1 MHKMVQIEVTKTLQ
15 TIRNLH
21 PIMARVELKL
31 PQHLPFETEIQV
43 RITDLNYGRHMGNDA
58 LLSMIHEARV
68 LFLHRLGFTEL
79 DVGGVGLI
87 MTDSVIVY
95 RSEAFQGDVLRFLVG
110 ADDFNRYGCDFVF
123 QVLNQESGREVARAK
138 TGVVCYDYAERKVQ
152 PMPETLYLRLIH
164 GAEEAA

>member
-1 MHKMVQIEVTKTLQ
+1 
-15 TIRNLH
+15 
-21 PIMARVELKL
+21 MARVQLDL
-31 PQHLPFETEIQV
+31 PEHLPFKTEIQV

-68 LFLHRLGFTEL
+68 LFLQQLGFTEL

-95 RSEAFQGDVLRFLVG
+95 RSEAFQGDVLRFRVG
-110 ADDFNRYGCDFVF
+110 AADFNQYGCDFVF
-123 QVLNQESGREVARAK
+123 QVLNQQSGREVARAK
-138 TGVVCYDYAERKVQ
+138 TGVVCFDYAERAVK
-152 PMPETLYLRLIH
+152 PMPETLYQRLVH